1 VELKPQKFAKQH
13 PKSRQKSGKEQ
24 EKVAETAENPKTAS
38 TIQPN
43 SRKRLGKK

>member
-24 EKVAETAENPKTAS
+24 EKVAETAEIPQTAPQTQLKMIMS
-38 TIQPN
+38 I
-43 SRKRLGKK
+43 